1 MPFNI
6 WCGGCNAHIA
16 KGVRFNAQK
25 KQAGTYHS
33 SKIWSFRMKCHLCDN
48 WFEIQTDPQH
58 HDFIVVDGAQKKTE
72 LGNDYEDKGT
82 FQLMS
87 AETKEKIDEDPFARL
102 EHLQKDTVV
111 AETKE
116 PELYELAE
124 YRDNIG
130 KDDYQLNSLLR
141 SKFRVEKKLTVE
153 DEKKAKSK
161 GIFVPLLPEAEEDKE
176 AANRVKYGQQIT
188 PVQQY
193 KLSKQLT
200 NGKSIFAK
208 DKSGSTLQQD
218 LKQRLALEKSIKR
231 GLDVSLFK
239 KSTPTTS
246 GFGINVNTPSSNV
259 TKVKPKVT
267 VVPKVK
273 QEQNSAS

>member
-1 MPFNI
+1 M
-6 WCGGCNAHIA
+6 
-16 KGVRFNAQK
+16 V
-25 KQAGTYHS
+25 S
-33 SKIWSFRMKCHLCDN
+33 
-48 WFEIQTDPQH
+48 
-58 HDFIVVDGAQKKTE
+58 GAQKKTE

-82 FQLMS
+82 IELMS

-102 EHLQKDTVV
+102 EHLQKDTEV

-116 PELYELAE
+116 PELHELAE
-124 YRDNIG
+124 YRDSIG

-161 GIFVPLLPEAEEDKE
+161 GIFVPLLPENEGDNE
-176 AANRVKYGQQIT
+176 AATKVKFGQQIT
-188 PVQQY
+188 PVQQF

-208 DKSGSTLQQD
+208 DKSGSTLHQD
-218 LKQRLALEKSIKR
+218 LKQRMIVEKSIKR
-231 GLDVSLFK
+231 GLDISLFK
-239 KSTPTTS
+239 KNSTPTS
-246 GFGINVNTPSSNV
+246 SFGLNVNTSSNNV

-267 VVPKVK
+267 VVPKIK
-273 QEQNSAS
+273 QEENPTS